1 MSGKPRTPCKQYV
14 FVNVIKLQQRGLHA
28 ARGPSRYL
36 VGSEAL
42 GGGVVLPTLLAAEGF
57 LLRVAELVL
66 LQVAHLVELLP
77 AGGAPVP
84 PLSDLRVPRE
94 TRLLGDA
101 HGLGPRPLC
110 EGHGRTVNAPRF
122 GGEARAAADGGASVR
137 RRKRRRR
144 RDVTS
149 SARLS
154 VTRWDVA
161 PSSLDPPVPRAV
173 GCMISLD
180 RLWSS
185 FFFFFFLLFLL
196 FLQSVFCLANGRKVG
211 AGVSVVLR
219 LHVC

>member
-1 MSGKPRTPCKQYV
+1 M
-14 FVNVIKLQQRGLHA
+14 
-28 ARGPSRYL
+28 
-36 VGSEAL
+36 
-42 GGGVVLPTLLAAEGF
+42 
-57 LLRVAELVL
+57 
-66 LQVAHLVELLP
+66 
-77 AGGAPVP
+77 
-84 PLSDLRVPRE
+84 
-94 TRLLGDA
+94 
-101 HGLGPRPLC
+101 
-110 EGHGRTVNAPRF
+110 
-122 GGEARAAADGGASVR
+122 
-137 RRKRRRR
+137 
-144 RDVTS
+144 TS